1 MQNILGQIANP
12 RMANIAQAIDIRQ
25 QRVKEQQD
33 ALARVEMGR
42 AIAKALPNLR
52 EGTGFRWLAENDP
65 EKFALVSKIVGIPL
79 NDADKFNQFTDDT
92 DRLYTLAQ
100 ADPNQAYAHAQ
111 QLIESRKAQGQDTAN
126 LEKWVTGMNED
137 PMKAMTSL
145 FVMHRSINPPK
156 DDSMNEY
163 QRESLKLKREGMEKG
178 VGADTGTSNQKDW
191 QQYQQLLKTDPDAAE
206 QFGRAAGFS
215 SVEGQKLSAFAEKQL
230 DAASTDAATA
240 SADAARYMSLADN
253 IKRSA
258 MSGGLKSTWGE
269 YVKEQTGNQD
279 EVTALRKQAM
289 QIVNSEAIKNLP
301 PGPATDRDI
310 EMVRAPFPTD
320 KASPEYVANW
330 LSAVARL
337 NEKRAEFS
345 EFKAN
350 FISETGSLRDSK
362 GKSLIAAWR
371 GQQEQNKA
379 QAPAGATP
387 GIAPPAATGKAGGVE
402 MTDANGNRAI
412 VYPDGSFEEL

>member
-1 MQNILGQIANP
+1 MGILGQIANP
-12 RMANIAQAIDIRQ
+12 QMANIAQAIDIRQ

-42 AIAKALPNLR
+42 AIAKALPNLQ
-52 EGTGFRWLAENDP
+52 EGSGFKWLAENDP
-65 EKFALVSKIVGIPL
+65 EKFALASKVLNIPL
-79 NDADKFNQFTDDT
+79 NDGDRFNQYANDVGQ
-92 DRLYTLAQ
+92 LYTLAQ
-100 ADPNQAYAHAQ
+100 ADPNQAYAHAE
-111 QLIESRKAQGQDTAN
+111 QLIESRKSQGQDTSH
-126 LEKWVTGMNED
+126 LEKWVAGMNED
-137 PMKAMTSL
+137 PMQEMASL
-145 FVMHRSINPPK
+145 FLMHRSINPPK

-163 QRESLKLKREGMEKG
+163 QRESLKLKREGMERG
-178 VGADTGTSNQKDW
+178 IGGDSGTSNQKDW
-191 QQYQQLLKTDPDAAE
+191 QQYQQLLKTDPEAAE

-240 SADAARYMSLADN
+240 SADAARYMTLADN
-253 IKRSA
+253 IKNSA
-258 MSGGLKSTWGE
+258 MSGGLKSSWTE
-269 YVKEQTGNQD
+269 YIKEQTGNQD

-310 EMVRAPFPTD
+310 EMVRAPFPTE

-350 FISETGSLRDSK
+350 FISETGSLRDNK

-371 GQQEQNKA
+371 YQQEKAKA
-379 QAPAGATP
+379 QEPSGATP

>member
-1 MQNILGQIANP
+1 
-12 RMANIAQAIDIRQ
+12 MANIAQAIDIRQ
-25 QRVKEQQD
+25 QRVKEQQE
-33 ALARVEMGR
+33 ALAKVEMGR
-42 AIAKALPNLR
+42 AIAKALPNLQ
-52 EGTGFRWLAENDP
+52 EGSGFKWLAENHP
-65 EKFALVSKIVGIPL
+65 EKFALASKMLNIPL
-79 NDADKFNQFTDDT
+79 NDGDRFNQYSNDVGQ
-92 DRLYTLAQ
+92 LYTLAQ

-111 QLIESRKAQGQDTAN
+111 QLIETRKSQGQDVSH
-126 LEKWVTGMNED
+126 LEKWVAGMNED
-137 PMKAMTSL
+137 PMREMASL
-145 FVMHRSINPPK
+145 FLMHRSINPPK

-163 QRESLKLKREGMEKG
+163 QRESIRLKEQALDRGI
-178 VGADTGTSNQKDW
+178 GADTGTSNQKDW

-215 SVEGQKLSAFAEKQL
+215 SMEGQKLSAFAEKQL

-253 IKRSA
+253 IKNAS
-258 MSGGLKSTWGE
+258 MSGGLKSTWTE

-289 QIVNSEAIKNLP
+289 QIVNSEAVKNLP

-387 GIAPPAATGKAGGVE
+387 GIAPPAATGKQGGVE